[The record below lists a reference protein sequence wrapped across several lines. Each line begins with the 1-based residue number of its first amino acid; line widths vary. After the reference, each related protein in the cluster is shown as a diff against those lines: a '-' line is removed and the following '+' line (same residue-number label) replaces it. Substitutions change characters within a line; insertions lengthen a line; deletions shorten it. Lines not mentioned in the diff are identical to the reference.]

1 MGNPVG
7 WFEIYVDDM
16 ARAKAFYEQVFG
28 YTFTRFEEF
37 DIEMLGFPSDQ
48 DGYGISG
55 SLIKEASM
63 PAGQN
68 SSVVYFMCDDC
79 AVEEAKVEPAGG
91 KIHRKKMSIGN
102 HGFCSTV
109 YDTEGNL
116 IGLHS
121 MK

>member
-1 MGNPVG
+1 MGNPAG

-16 ARAKAFYEQVFG
+16 ARAKRFYENVFG
-28 YTFTRFEEF
+28 YTFSPFEEF

-48 DGYGISG
+48 GDYGISG
-55 SLIKEASM
+55 ALVKEDSM
-63 PAGQN
+63 PAGKN
-68 SSVVYFMCDDC
+68 STLVYFMCDDC
-79 AVEEAKVEPAGG
+79 ALEESRVVSAGG
-91 KIHRKKMSIGN
+91 KIHRPKMSIGN
-102 HGFCSTV
+102 YGYCSVV